1 MKIGLWYYLGDYK
14 FKYKTMKK
22 GIERSLVILKPDA
35 VQRGLVGEVLSR
47 FEKKGLKITAMKML
61 VGTEDQYFQHYNK
74 DDQWF
79 KEKGESFVKNREEKG
94 MPVEK
99 EAIEYGKDIIRSLA
113 KFMTAGPTIAF
124 VLEGH
129 KAVDHVTKIV
139 GSTEPLTADVGTI
152 RGDFSMDSYEMA
164 NMDDRG
170 VRNVIHCSENTD
182 EAEREIKIWFKE
194 DELINYSLVGEKI
207 LYDVNLDGILE

>member
-1 MKIGLWYYLGDYK
+1 MR
-14 FKYKTMKK
+14 K
-22 GIERSLVILKPDA
+22 GMERSLVILKPDA
-35 VQRGLVGEVLSR
+35 VQRGLVGEILSR

-61 VGTEDQYFQHYNK
+61 VGTEDQYFNHYNK
-74 DDQWF
+74 TDEWF
-79 KEKGESFVKNREEKG
+79 LKKGTALVENRKASG

-129 KAVDHVTKIV
+129 KATAHVSKIV
-139 GSTEPLTADVGTI
+139 GTTEPLTADIGTI
-152 RGDFSMDSYEMA
+152 RGDFSMDSYEIA

-170 VRNVIHCSENTD
+170 VRNAIHCSED
-182 EAEREIKIWFKE
+182 SGEAEREIKIWFNE
-194 DELINYSLVGEKI
+194 NEIIDYSLVGEKI